1 MEIGMTASAE
11 TQFVPLISR
20 QFTLGES
27 PVYDKGR
34 NALWFCDILEGG
46 IHRVML
52 GDRTLASWQLP
63 APVGSIGLA
72 RSGRLVVALRHEVG
86 LFDPDNG
93 RYERLVAIEAGRDDT
108 RLNDGK
114 VGPDGCFWVGSMDDR
129 GKPVSEP
136 IGALYRVSPDATVER
151 KVEGL
156 KTSNGLAFSPDGR
169 TMFHSDSRGPWIDRW
184 TLDPAT
190 GSLSD
195 RRRLAELDDA
205 RGRPDGGATDAEG
218 YYWSAGISAQ
228 RLNRFAPDGRLVE
241 TLPLPVGAPT
251 MPCFGGEGLRTLFV
265 TSLRAG
271 RSPDLLAR
279 YPLTGSVLVGPSPVA
294 GSPVGRFADT

>member
-1 MEIGMTASAE
+1 M
-11 TQFVPLISR
+11 
-20 QFTLGES
+20 
-27 PVYDKGR
+27 
-34 NALWFCDILEGG
+34 
-46 IHRVML
+46 
-52 GDRTLASWQLP
+52 
-63 APVGSIGLA
+63 
-72 RSGRLVVALRHEVG
+72 
-86 LFDPDNG
+86 
-93 RYERLVAIEAGRDDT
+93 DDT
-108 RLNDGK
+108 GR
-114 VGPDGCFWVGSMDDR
+114 
-129 GKPVSEP
+129 PVSDP
-136 IGALYRVSPDATVER
+136 IGALYRVSPDGTVER

-156 KTSNGLAFSPDGR
+156 KTANGLAFSPDGR

-190 GSLSD
+190 GGLSE
-195 RRRLAELDDA
+195 RRRLADLDDA

-271 RSPDLLAR
+271 RSPELLAR

-294 GSPVGRFADT
+294 GSPVGLFADA